1 MCRSFTIAEKFGTT
15 GKRIGG
21 AGAHRRQYHSRPTGE
36 NLSKPSKR
44 CEGVREERRTS
55 VWPPRQKSSN
65 CSKFSK
71 ESKIIEESLRMLNV
85 YIKLQVNRLTDFL
98 AVHSRFL
105 QALRRF
111 FSFLFSCPGQL
122 NRWHCQSVTQW
133 LSDTVIH
140 LLIKTLVD
148 TSRH

>member
-55 VWPPRQKSSN
+55 VWPSRQKSSN

-71 ESKIIEESLRMLNV
+71 EAKIIEESLRMLNV
-85 YIKLQVNRLTDFL
+85 YNKLKVNRLTDFL

-111 FSFLFSCPGQL
+111 FSFFFLFTKWSAMFPNLAQTGKIICCHAEQL
-122 NRWHCQSVTQW
+122 FQRDYLDN
-133 LSDTVIH
+133 
-140 LLIKTLVD
+140 
-148 TSRH
+148 

>member
-15 GKRIGG
+15 GQRIGG
-21 AGAHRRQYHSRPTGE
+21 ARAHRRQYRSRPTGE

-55 VWPPRQKSSN
+55 VWPSRQKSSN

-71 ESKIIEESLRMLNV
+71 EAKIIEESLRMLNV
-85 YIKLQVNRLTDFL
+85 YNKLQVNRLTDFL

-111 FSFLFSCPGQL
+111 FPSFFLFTKWSAMSPNLAQTGKIICCHAEQL
-122 NRWHCQSVTQW
+122 FQRNY
-133 LSDTVIH
+133 LDN
-140 LLIKTLVD
+140 
-148 TSRH
+148 